1 VLNVVSVGAITWA
14 PSMAMY
20 AGAKAALLAFTRN
33 MAAEWAADGIRVN
46 ALAPG
51 TVDTDMLR
59 SGGPGT
65 VERVAGISHMK
76 RTALPDE
83 MIGPALLLVSDAG
96 SYITGQLVTADGGYA
111 VAR

>member
-1 VLNVVSVGAITWA
+1 
-14 PSMAMY
+14 MAMY

-33 MAAEWAADGIRVN
+33 MAAEWAPDGIRVN

-59 SGGPGT
+59 SGGAGT
-65 VERVAGISHMK
+65 VERVASISQMK